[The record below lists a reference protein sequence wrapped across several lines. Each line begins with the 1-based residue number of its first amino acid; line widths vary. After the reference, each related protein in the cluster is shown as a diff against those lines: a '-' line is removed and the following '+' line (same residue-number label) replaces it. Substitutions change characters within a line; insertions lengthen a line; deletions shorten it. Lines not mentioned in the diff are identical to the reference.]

1 VLMSNEWMME
11 AATLVSMSSCYHGS
25 SCASYRD
32 WQPHSSAGK
41 QNNQLR
47 RSIEAVQ
54 VRSSTDKSQNDSVI
68 SAPSYIYCG
77 SVSPFNFILHG
88 RTDGGLRHQLEC

>member
-1 VLMSNEWMME
+1 MLMSNEWMME
-11 AATLVSMSSCYHGS
+11 AATLVSTSSCYHGS
-25 SCASYRD
+25 GCASYTD
-32 WQPHSSAGK
+32 WQPYSSIGK

-47 RSIEAVQ
+47 RSIGVVQ

-77 SVSPFNFILHG
+77 SVSLFNFILHG
-88 RTDGGLRHQLEC
+88 PTDCGLRHQLEC